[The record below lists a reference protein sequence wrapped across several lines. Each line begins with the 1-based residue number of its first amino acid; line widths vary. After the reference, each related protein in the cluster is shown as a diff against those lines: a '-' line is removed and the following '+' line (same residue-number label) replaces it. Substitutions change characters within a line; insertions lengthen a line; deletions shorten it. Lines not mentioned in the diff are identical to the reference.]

1 MIKINKPAEP
11 VNNPQP
17 NFQQKRDFTRVIDA
31 AEPFWENF
39 LPDPENHIARGVLW
53 VPDGMQP
60 TADLSYDKPRRR
72 VRLVIRL
79 HTNNAFTPLQL
90 QSFRRAQ
97 NETEGLSYL
106 AIDEESNILQIR
118 SQSVLPAPFMAR
130 AIVPEVI
137 KDAVLLLQNDNLK
150 DFVQHAVSY

>member
-1 MIKINKPAEP
+1 MIRANYSQDFED
-11 VNNPQP
+11 NNQ
-17 NFQQKRDFTRVIDA
+17 NNDTSNRDFTRIRKA
-31 AEPFWENF
+31 ADPFWQEV
-39 LPDPENHIARGVLW
+39 LPKPEDHIASGILW
-53 VPDGMQP
+53 LPDGMLP
-60 TADLSYDKPRRR
+60 TADLSYDKHRKR

-79 HTNNAFTPLQL
+79 HANNAFTPSQL

-118 SQSVLPAPFMAR
+118 SQSVLPASIMAK

-137 KDAVLLLQNDNLK
+137 KDTVCLFRNDNLR
-150 DFVQHAVSY
+150 DFVRNAVSY